1 MSASGS
7 PEIDVLVIGAG
18 PGGYVAAIRAGQL
31 GLDVTLVEKDVYGG
45 ACLNRGCIPSKALI
59 AASDLAERA
68 SSAQQM
74 GIDAEVSTDFER
86 MVKWKDDIVGQL
98 TDGVEQL
105 CRANSV
111 DLVDGRA
118 AFVDKSEVRISDA
131 EAEVPDRIRFE
142 TAIVATGSRP
152 IALPEFDVSEEFVMS
167 STEALDADEVPDRML
182 TIGAGYIGMELS
194 TVYAKLGCDVTVVEM
209 LDSVLP
215 AYEDDLGAVVKRRA
229 EDLGMDFDFGRAA
242 TDWARTDDGVV
253 VTTETEDGETD
264 EYETDRVLVAIG
276 REPVTD
282 TLDLSNAGIDT
293 TKRGFISTDKNGQ
306 TDQQHIYAIGD
317 VAGDPMLAHAASKE
331 GILAA
336 QDIAGEPLNVGDRIV
351 PEAVFTNPEIAAVG
365 MTQAEAEEIGFDPVV
380 GKMPFDA
387 SGRAMTL
394 GETDGFVRLVA
405 SSDGGALLGA
415 QIVGPEA
422 SELIAEL
429 TFAIKHRASLA
440 DIAETIHVH
449 PTLSEAVMEAA
460 ENAMGQ
466 AIHTMN

>member
-1 MSASGS
+1 
-7 PEIDVLVIGAG
+7 
-18 PGGYVAAIRAGQL
+18 
-31 GLDVTLVEKDVYGG
+31 
-45 ACLNRGCIPSKALI
+45 
-59 AASDLAERA
+59 
-68 SSAQQM
+68 
-74 GIDAEVSTDFER
+74 
-86 MVKWKDDIVGQL
+86 
-98 TDGVEQL
+98 
-105 CRANSV
+105 
-111 DLVDGRA
+111 
-118 AFVDKSEVRISDA
+118 
-131 EAEVPDRIRFE
+131 
-142 TAIVATGSRP
+142 
-152 IALPEFDVSEEFVMS
+152 
-167 STEALDADEVPDRML
+167 ML

-229 EDLGMDFDFGRAA
+229 EDLGVDFDFGRAA
-242 TDWARTDDGVV
+242 TDWTQTEDGVV

-264 EYETDRVLVAIG
+264 EDETDRVLVAIG

-293 TKRGFISTDKNGQ
+293 TERGFISTDKNGQ

-336 QDIAGEPLNVGDRIV
+336 QDIAGEPLDVGDWIV
-351 PEAVFTNPEIAAVG
+351 PEAVFTDPEIAAVG

-380 GKMPFDA
+380 GTMPFDA

-394 GETDGFVRLVA
+394 DETEGFVRLVA

-422 SELIAEL
+422 SELVAEL